1 MKLMRECL
9 YIKRIMDIYIEYYVV
24 DNLTADDIN
33 KYVTEISVRIDSN
46 CDR

>member
-1 MKLMRECL
+1 MFVYKEANG
-9 YIKRIMDIYIEYYVV
+9 ISTDDIYIEYYVV